1 MNKKTQLR
9 MTVREFIYEEMK
21 WPALHELD
29 DNENLADQGIE
40 SLKAI
45 TILYKLEDELGI
57 EIPNETMD
65 SCQTVSDIVSNITVL
80 LGDRNG

>member
-9 MTVREFIYEEMK
+9 MTVREIIYQEMK

-57 EIPNETMD
+57 EIPNEIMD